1 MESLTPRQEEILKWV
16 KTFIRDHGMPPT
28 VREIG
33 TAFDIKSSSV
43 FDLLQALERKGH
55 LRRGDLG
62 GYIPALA
69 IQCSVFDQGNGWGAS
84 WFFEK
89 SVLFSACP

>member
-1 MESLTPRQEEILKWV
+1 MPEKEPLTPRQDEILNWV
-16 KTFIRDHGMPPT
+16 KGFIHDHGMPPT

-62 GYIPALA
+62 GPLGEANA
-69 IQCSVFDQGNGWGAS
+69 T
-84 WFFEK
+84 
-89 SVLFSACP
+89 SARARRFA